1 MQQIKLWQIDDTNSV
16 KQVRK
21 ERLDYENRLEKW
33 LIEDISILSNNL
45 AVIGSQVVTPY
56 GKKIDILA
64 INSIG
69 ELVIIELKRD
79 KTYRE
84 VVAQALDYATWVK
97 DLDYDDLNTMLNKY
111 GKSEY
116 KDIEDFF
123 SSTFNIDAEE
133 IEFNSDHKMLIV
145 GSEID
150 DSTIRIISYLSQ
162 EPFSV
167 NINAV
172 NFNYF
177 KDSNG
182 KEFLAQSFILP
193 EENIIEESKSK
204 KRKREKSI
212 ITQLFDQNKLTVGQ
226 VLIYQPAIDNGAS
239 VSDPKVRA
247 TIINKGINCLQ
258 RQGETEA
265 YSFSKL
271 RRIIVDEFNLTEI
284 RKFWGFGIRYEW
296 VTENGTKLIDLLE
309 E

>member
-97 DLDYDDLNTMLNKY
+97 DLDYDDLNTILNKY
-111 GKSEY
+111 AKSEY

-172 NFNYF
+172 IFNYF

-247 TIINKGINCLQ
+247 TIINKGMNCLQ